1 MNENDARSDF
11 GSHPTEGPSAKGK
24 ESEPAVCAESS
35 RTATTAEYSTD
46 FVRAS
51 DSSRSDPALTGSEVA
66 TQSLDPPLSKVERYR
81 DAILRALDLPIFQS
95 IGIAVL
101 LGVIIDGAL
110 FFFLL
115 VGWHTLCTPRTDCEP
130 RNRIYNISIQ
140 VLNGF
145 FTYMAIVTLPW
156 RVSNFL
162 HLTQC
167 SCPPRSNA
175 IGCNLYGQLDSD
187 LWFHIPVRRRLYITI
202 ILLLNCFFQF
212 VNHATRFVK
221 ITYDEQDKAPG
232 NIWTNVFFAAAF
244 LSAGIGGVW
253 IAVEAAALRK
263 AQPGKFGHGP
273 VDTVK
278 HLYRHHFLRW
288 LRCQPADVKSTDQVD
303 DAGDHVVE
311 ISTNEEG
318 GFEQAEI
325 DFHHHAMLAA
335 TELERRNSLNDHTRE
350 GKHRSIFL
358 EDRGAMRMFGM

>member
-1 MNENDARSDF
+1 MNEADAVNDFCSQK
-11 GSHPTEGPSAKGK
+11 SEPSSGKGK
-24 ESEPAVCAESS
+24 ESELPVSAESS
-35 RTATTAEYSTD
+35 RTATTAEISLD
-46 FVRAS
+46 FIRAS
-51 DSSRSDPALTGSEVA
+51 ESARSVPALSGSEVS
-66 TQSLDPPLSKVERYR
+66 TQSLDPPLSKFERYR

-140 VLNGF
+140 ILNGF

-162 HLTQC
+162 HLTQW

-187 LWFHIPVRRRLYITI
+187 LWFHISVRRRLYITV

-212 VNHATRFVK
+212 VNHATRIVHS
-221 ITYDEQDKAPG
+221 TYEEQDVAPG
-232 NIWTNVFFAAAF
+232 NIWTNVFFVAAF
-244 LSAGIGGVW
+244 VCAGIGGVW

-263 AQPGKFGHGP
+263 EQPGKFGHGP
-273 VDTVK
+273 VDTIK
-278 HLYRHHFLRW
+278 HLYQHHFLRW
-288 LRCQPADVKSTDQVD
+288 VMCKPAAIKSQGHQVD
-303 DAGDHVVE
+303 TGDHAIE
-311 ISTNEEG
+311 ISTDEEG
-318 GFEQAEI
+318 GFEQAEVA
-325 DFHHHAMLAA
+325 FHHHESLVA
-335 TELERRNSLNDHTRE
+335 TEIERRNSLNDHTRE
-350 GKHRSIFL
+350 GKHRSVFM

>member
-1 MNENDARSDF
+1 MIENDVPSDF
-11 GSHPTEGPSAKGK
+11 GSRPTEPHGRGK
-24 ESEPAVCAESS
+24 ESEFAVSAESS
-35 RTATTAEYSTD
+35 RTATTAEHSTD
-46 FVRAS
+46 YLRGS
-51 DSSRSDPALTGSEVA
+51 DSARLGPAQSDSDVS
-66 TQSLDPPLSKVERYR
+66 TQPLNPPVSKIERCR
-81 DAILRALDLPIFQS
+81 DALLRALDLPIFQS

-101 LGVIIDGAL
+101 VGVIIDGAL

-130 RNRIYNISIQ
+130 RNRVYNISIQ
-140 VLNGF
+140 ILNGF
-145 FTYMAIVTLPW
+145 FTYMAIITLPW

-187 LWFHIPVRRRLYITI
+187 LWFHISARRRLYITI

-212 VNHATRFVK
+212 VNHATRIVK
-221 ITYDEQDKAPG
+221 STYEEQDVAPG
-232 NIWTNVFFAAAF
+232 NIWTNVFFVAAF
-244 LSAGIGGVW
+244 VCAGVGGVW

-263 AQPGKFGHGP
+263 EQPGKFGHGP
-273 VDTVK
+273 VDTMK

-288 LRCQPADVKSTDQVD
+288 VLCKPAGVKSADHHVD
-303 DAGDHVVE
+303 AEDHVVE

-318 GFEQAEI
+318 EQAEI
-325 DFHHHAMLAA
+325 AFHHHEQLVA
-335 TELERRNSLNDHTRE
+335 TEIERRNSLNDHTRE
-350 GKHRSIFL
+350 GKHRTLFL